1 MSVDN
6 DRERVARLVGVDDNV
21 GRRVEGEE
29 DVVHLGVDKVIFQI
43 SCPLNFLF
51 LLVSSHKI
59 FTLTKIITQAG
70 GCSSSLPYCTIYI
83 LFFHCRDHLVMIPCH
98 FQDHRISYNNIPL

>member
-6 DRERVARLVGVDDNV
+6 EVERVTRLVGVDDNV

-51 LLVSSHKI
+51 LLVSSH
-59 FTLTKIITQAG
+59 
-70 GCSSSLPYCTIYI
+70 
-83 LFFHCRDHLVMIPCH
+83 
-98 FQDHRISYNNIPL
+98 